1 MLTQLVYTSRPRFDV
16 GTPDGRLTLEEIAR
30 AARLFN
36 GSKDIT
42 GVLLAGRS
50 WLSQVLEGD
59 AKELTP
65 LLARILADKRHDCLV
80 IVEMRRVP
88 ERRFGA
94 WAMGISTF
102 PMDEIPID
110 RLGDISA
117 DEIRQLTAIA
127 TD

>member
-16 GTPDGRLTLEEIAR
+16 STPDGRLTLQEIAT
-30 AARLFN
+30 AARIFN
-36 GSKDIT
+36 SSKDIS
-42 GVLLAGRS
+42 GIVLAGKN

-80 IVEMRRVP
+80 IVEMRRIP

-94 WAMGISTF
+94 WAMGISTL
-102 PMDEIPID
+102 PLAEIPID
-110 RLGDISA
+110 RPGDISA
-117 DEIRQLTAIA
+117 DEVAGLAGIA
-127 TD
+127 A